1 MQVQKITI
9 NEITNFFSLLF
20 MFLLGEIHSMTFST
34 NIAYTKMWILSTP
47 IGYQPINHALGFH
60 MLDHVVMHIIKFL
73 VPNIKTLGV
82 VLLAWNSNTK
92 CIMVVTIWWWFYGHK
107 ESIYN
112 TFFNAFYCHL
122 AFGQSSK
129 MENIYSFQNPLR
141 CWEKISVELGNMN
154 DILENACLL
163 LAINPCFENYV
174 VLSVQY
180 HFFVP
185 FYRLFFFGYV
195 LVGWKLLFVLAYV
208 LWTTI
213 VRVPIVWTMAKG

>member
-1 MQVQKITI
+1 
-9 NEITNFFSLLF
+9 
-20 MFLLGEIHSMTFST
+20 
-34 NIAYTKMWILSTP
+34 
-47 IGYQPINHALGFH
+47 
-60 MLDHVVMHIIKFL
+60 
-73 VPNIKTLGV
+73 
-82 VLLAWNSNTK
+82 
-92 CIMVVTIWWWFYGHK
+92 
-107 ESIYN
+107 
-112 TFFNAFYCHL
+112 
-122 AFGQSSK
+122 

-141 CWEKISVELGNMN
+141 CWEIFFVELGNMN